1 MQLSI
6 IGQRETSRQLE
17 ALGLTSRVVD
27 FGFFPF
33 SELFEANREQ
43 IRRVEQLSDA
53 FDLRLAGKDTMVA
66 YLVEVTRSSP
76 GGPG

>member
-1 MQLSI
+1 
-6 IGQRETSRQLE
+6 
-17 ALGLTSRVVD
+17 VVD

-76 GGPG
+76 GRPG